1 MQDSATE
8 MQNFTK
14 ASWLANA
21 KRIVI
26 EAEALERK
34 TTKTDEL
41 KHEAEELARSRNDSK
56 AATAKRVHGIRAVL
70 VDLQGKIQNGSWQN
84 SSALRNQLET
94 FESKL
99 TSFKMLMR
107 ADYDSL
113 EVTAGTLE
121 SDISNLV
128 TDMESWDVPTTEAGP
143 TKENAVDPD
152 AQRRINERN
161 KVDMERRGFI
171 GGIDR
176 KVIDVS
182 VDVFVASM
190 S

>member
-1 MQDSATE
+1 

-21 KRIVI
+21 KRIAI

-34 TTKTDEL
+34 ATKTDEL
-41 KHEAEELARSRNDSK
+41 KHESDELARSRNESK
-56 AATAKRVHGIRAVL
+56 AATAKRVHGIRSVL
-70 VDLQGKIQNGSWQN
+70 VDLQAKIQNGSWQN

-94 FESKL
+94 FENKL

-113 EVTAGTLE
+113 EVTGNGLE
-121 SDISNLV
+121 ADISKLV
-128 TDMESWDVPTTEAGP
+128 SDMDSWDTPEVTFNKDT
-143 TKENAVDPD
+143 AVDPE

-161 KVDMERRGFI
+161 KVDIERRGFI

-176 KVIDVS
+176 KVCTSIGY
-182 VDVFVASM
+182 F
-190 S
+190 